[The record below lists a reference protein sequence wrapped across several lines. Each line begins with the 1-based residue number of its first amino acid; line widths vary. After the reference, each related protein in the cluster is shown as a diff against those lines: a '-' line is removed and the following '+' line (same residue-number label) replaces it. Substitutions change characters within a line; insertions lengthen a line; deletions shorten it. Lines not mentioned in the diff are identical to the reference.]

1 MGDHADPTD
10 PVPRPGPPRRPTA
23 AAGAW
28 LSGWLSAWS
37 RWFGVGRL
45 LAAALS
51 VIVVVAGAWWLVR
64 SPAAPTEAGL
74 PFAPGAASSPSS
86 PASTLAPPATTS
98 TVPDSVVVHVAG
110 AVRRPGVYELPGTTR
125 VAAAID
131 AAGGSTPSAELDAL
145 NLAAPL
151 ADGQRVYVPERGEV
165 DPAAVVGSD
174 GGAESGVGD
183 VPAGPVDLNTATVAE
198 LEALPGIGPATAA
211 AIVDDRERN
220 GPFPSVDDLE
230 RVPGIGP
237 AKLGALRDLVTV

>member
-1 MGDHADPTD
+1 MGDHTDPPD
-10 PVPRPGPPRRPTA
+10 PVPRPGPPRRPGD

-28 LSGWLSAWS
+28 LSGWL

-51 VIVVVAGAWWLVR
+51 VFVVVAGAWWLVR
-64 SPAAPTEAGL
+64 SPATPTEAGL
-74 PFAPGAASSPSS
+74 PFAPAAASSPSPPSS
-86 PASTLAPPATTS
+86 PALTLTPPATTS

-110 AVRRPGVYELPGTTR
+110 AVRRPGVYELPGTAR
-125 VAAAID
+125 VAVAID

-151 ADGQRVYVPERGEV
+151 ADGQRIYVPERGEV
-165 DPAAVVGSD
+165 DPASVAVADDATAVGTVS
-174 GGAESGVGD
+174 E
-183 VPAGPVDLNTATVAE
+183 PAGPVDLNTATVAE
-198 LEALPGIGPATAA
+198 LEALPGVGPATAA

-237 AKLGALRDLVTV
+237 AKLAALRDLVTV

>member
-10 PVPRPGPPRRPTA
+10 PVPRPGPPRRPTD

-28 LSGWLSAWS
+28 LSGWL
-37 RWFGVGRL
+37 RWFGVARL

-51 VIVVVAGAWWLVR
+51 MLVVAGGAWWLVR

-74 PFAPGAASSPSS
+74 PFASASSSPSS
-86 PASTLAPPATTS
+86 PESPESTLSPPATTS

-110 AVRRPGVYELPGTTR
+110 AVRRPGVYELPGTAR
-125 VAAAID
+125 VAMAID
-131 AAGGSTPSAELDAL
+131 AAGGSAPSAELDAL

-165 DPAAVVGSD
+165 DPASVAGLDD
-174 GGAESGVGD
+174 GATAGAGD
-183 VPAGPVDLNTATVAE
+183 APAGPVDLNTATVAE
-198 LEALPGIGPATAA
+198 LEALPGIGPATAT

-220 GPFPSVDDLE
+220 GPFVSIDELE